1 MDASPACPITQE
13 EIRQPI
19 ELRGVRFELEGV
31 LELLRVQGHE
41 AKHPYDRTPFTDTE
55 LRHIHGQALLLG
67 APALVENGWTQ
78 ESSFMRQFHYHHRRQ
93 AEASTICRCT
103 ITDLRVCAVMCA
115 YLLLILWLVSWEQL

>member
-1 MDASPACPITQE
+1 MLPVCPITQE

-55 LRHIHGQALLLG
+55 LRHIHDQAQLLG
-67 APALVENGWTQ
+67 AHALGP
-78 ESSFMRQFHYHHRRQ
+78 QFDNHLHRRQ
-93 AEASTICRCT
+93 AEPPTICRCT
-103 ITDLRVCAVMCA
+103 ITDLKVCAILCA
-115 YLLLILWLVSWEQL
+115 YLLLIVWLVSWEQL